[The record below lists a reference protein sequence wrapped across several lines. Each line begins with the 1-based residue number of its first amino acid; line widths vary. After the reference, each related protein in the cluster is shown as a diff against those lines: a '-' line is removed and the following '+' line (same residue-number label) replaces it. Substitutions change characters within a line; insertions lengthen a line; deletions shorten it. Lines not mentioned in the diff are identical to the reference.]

1 MAPVD
6 LAQLTVQLRAQLKS
20 YLAHSAAIASALE
33 DANSMQTDVESGVQ
47 PLEACH
53 EKLSST
59 YELIL
64 EQSEAEFHELD
75 DCLNLLETLE
85 TAQNGAAAEAA
96 KARAPPPNKKRKTD
110 GSSRAGSPASSAAAS
125 PMPTF
130 AGSPPNPST
139 PLPRPVA
146 AAKAQPV
153 LPSKSPAQHP
163 LPIAPAPNPK
173 KPTPK
178 NRRDSLNAQL
188 PLKPGRPIAVKE
200 SKKNSTTGQQP
211 DNYILGR
218 IVQQLQGDKNRYSVE
233 DVDYDPSNP
242 TPEGGKWNTTLKSI
256 IPLPEKGDERTYPDY
271 DFTPGMYVLACY
283 PETTSFYRAI
293 VHSGPHATSLGTG
306 KKKETQKIYRL
317 QFDDDEGALRDVPI
331 ELVCDPTPL

>member
-1 MAPVD
+1 MRLLQRARRLFE
-6 LAQLTVQLRAQLKS
+6 LARDARDGTERRSSRRCVSRLTFVALL
-20 YLAHSAAIASALE
+20 SA
-33 DANSMQTDVESGVQ
+33 TDF
-47 PLEACH
+47 
-53 EKLSST
+53 SST
-59 YELIL
+59 
-64 EQSEAEFHELD
+64 A
-75 DCLNLLETLE
+75 T
-85 TAQNGAAAEAA
+85 AA

-200 SKKNSTTGQQP
+200 SKKNLTTGQQP

-218 IVQQLQGDKNRYSVE
+218 IVQQLQGDKNRCVTESSLSALSV
-233 DVDYDPSNP
+233 S
-242 TPEGGKWNTTLKSI
+242 
-256 IPLPEKGDERTYPDY
+256 
-271 DFTPGMYVLACY
+271 
-283 PETTSFYRAI
+283 
-293 VHSGPHATSLGTG
+293 
-306 KKKETQKIYRL
+306 
-317 QFDDDEGALRDVPI
+317 
-331 ELVCDPTPL
+331 